1 MIKSIFST
9 FTTRVFSLIISFATL
24 ILTTNYLGAEG
35 RGYISL
41 LTASAGLINLFS
53 GFIGGAALVYLI
65 PRNKSR
71 NFVIQSAILSY
82 FWAFFVSI
90 VITAFLFL
98 THSVD
103 KSIIFHVFLIGFL
116 LSILSIHT
124 VILLAFEK
132 IIFQNLV
139 NLLQL
144 LVNFILFA
152 ILLLVFHKVELNSFI
167 VSLYSGYIASLLMS
181 IIPIIKNLPSKVEN
195 LSLKSSLKEI
205 LKYGFFAQLSNVI
218 QYLNYRFSFFVLNY
232 FSGVSAVG
240 IYSVG
245 VVISEAIWT
254 ICGSISLVQ
263 YSKIANSN
271 DISYSQRITL
281 MLAKLSFL
289 ATFIAV
295 CLLILIPESL
305 FSIIL
310 GKDFSSVKQIIILL
324 SPGITIFGYSV
335 IISHYFAG
343 IGKYVINTKASFIGL
358 IVTLIFN
365 LTLVP
370 LYGYSGAAISASL
383 SYIATAFFLIYSF
396 IRDTGI
402 PPTKLLPSVDDL
414 KFAVNKLKI

>member
-1 MIKSIFST
+1 MKMIKNIFFT
-9 FTTRVFSLIISFATL
+9 FTTRIFSLIISFATL

-65 PRNKSR
+65 PRNKTR
-71 NFVIQSAILSY
+71 NFVIQAVILSY
-82 FWAFFVSI
+82 LWAFFAS
-90 VITAFLFL
+90 VIITLLLFC

-103 KSIIFHVFLIGFL
+103 KSIVFHVFFIGFL
-116 LSILSIHT
+116 VSILSIHT
-124 VILLAFEK
+124 VILLAFEN

-139 NLLQL
+139 NLLQM

-167 VSLYSGYIASLLMS
+167 VSLYSGYIASLLIS
-181 IIPIIKNLPSKVEN
+181 IIPIIKSLPSKVEN
-195 LSLKSSLKEI
+195 LLLTSSLKNI
-205 LKYGFFAQLSNVI
+205 LKYGCVSQLGNVI
-218 QYLNYRFSFFVLNY
+218 QYLNYRLSFFVLNY
-232 FSGVSAVG
+232 FLGVSAVG

-254 ICGSISLVQ
+254 ICRSISLVQ
-263 YSKIANSN
+263 YSKIANSD

-281 MLAKLSFL
+281 TLAKFSFL
-289 ATFIAV
+289 TTFAAV
-295 CLLILIPESL
+295 CLLVLIPESL

-324 SPGITIFGYSV
+324 SPGIAIFGYSV

-343 IGKYVINTKASFIGL
+343 IGKYVINTKAAFIGL
-358 IVTLIFN
+358 ITTLIFN

-383 SYIATAFFLIYSF
+383 AYLSTAIFLIHSF
-396 IRDTGI
+396 LKDTGI
-402 PPTKLLPSVDDL
+402 TSTKLLPAVSDL
-414 KFAVNKLKI
+414 RFIINKV